1 MVASIEQRNRPLAVA
16 ALVAVG
22 FGLLSVFSA
31 GMVLF
36 GPAQVQESAGATA
49 AFVVWFNFLG
59 GFAYVVAGYALW
71 NQRRWGAWLAFL
83 IVAAIAVISV
93 GFGMHVLSGAAYEM
107 RTVLALALRFVVWLA
122 ISSMAY
128 ITMVRRP

>member
-1 MVASIEQRNRPLAVA
+1 M
-16 ALVAVG
+16 
-22 FGLLSVFSA
+22 
-31 GMVLF
+31 
-36 GPAQVQESAGATA
+36 
-49 AFVVWFNFLG
+49 
-59 GFAYVVAGYALW
+59 
-71 NQRRWGAWLAFL
+71 GAWLAFL

-107 RTVLALALRFVVWLA
+107 RTVLALAFRFVVWLA